1 MTNKEHYE
9 KAIEY
14 VRENKSW
21 SEACEQYA
29 LEIIG
34 ENRCP
39 IEQASDEID
48 CAIVDLM
55 NEYGEE
61 NNLPENWWWEFGNT
75 DDVFFKIR

>member
-1 MTNKEHYE
+1 MTNKQHYA

-21 SEACEQYA
+21 SETCEQYA

-34 ENRCP
+34 QFRCP

-48 CAIVDLM
+48 SEITELM
-55 NEYGEE
+55 NDYGRM
-61 NNLPENWWWEFGNT
+61 NNLPEDWWYEFGDT
-75 DDVFFKIR
+75 DDVFFKL

>member
-34 ENRCP
+34 EKRCP
-39 IEQASDEID
+39 IQQASDEID

>member
-1 MTNKEHYE
+1 MTNKQHYE

-21 SEACEQYA
+21 SETCEQYA

-34 ENRCP
+34 QFRYP

-48 CAIVDLM
+48 SEITELM
-55 NEYGEE
+55 NDYGRM
-61 NNLPENWWWEFGNT
+61 NNLPEDWWYEFGDT
-75 DDVFFKIR
+75 DDVFFKL